1 VDGYILMMEGSM
13 NIRAGICE
21 DCGRYWTVT
30 GGGLNED
37 GQCRECEARL
47 PARHIEDL
55 HREANDYE
63 LPHDAADASAS

>member
-1 VDGYILMMEGSM
+1 MMEGSM

-30 GGGLNED
+30 GGGLNAA

-47 PARHIEDL
+47 PARHIDAV
-55 HREANDYE
+55 HRETNDYE
-63 LPHDAADASAS
+63 LPHDLADASAT